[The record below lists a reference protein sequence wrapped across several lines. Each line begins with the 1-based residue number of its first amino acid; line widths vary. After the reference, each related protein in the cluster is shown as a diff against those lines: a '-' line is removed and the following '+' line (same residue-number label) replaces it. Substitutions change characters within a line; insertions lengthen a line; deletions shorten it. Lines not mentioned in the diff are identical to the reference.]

1 MDHGQATIGLE
12 GLLGHLADGIQVS
25 GNLMAGQEVM
35 LAFIEVGPLIHLK
48 VWRIAEHEVDLG
60 KSDMVGEIR

>member
-1 MDHGQATIGLE
+1 
-12 GLLGHLADGIQVS
+12 
-25 GNLMAGQEVM
+25 MAGQEVM